1 MNGFNTVERELLDK
15 FAYAKRKY
23 RSQGTS
29 VVKIYETV
37 TVSEFLQGLTC
48 QRKVR

>member
-1 MNGFNTVERELLDK
+1 MNGFNTVERELLDE
-15 FAYAKRKY
+15 FANAKRKY

-37 TVSEFLQGLTC
+37 TVSEFLQELSC

>member
-1 MNGFNTVERELLDK
+1 MGSIRSRELLDK